1 MLNVLYLAHDI
12 AEPAVRRR
20 VLMLE
25 SGGANVTLA
34 GFRRQGRGSP
44 ERSLGAPIEL
54 GATSNGKFVQRLVSI
69 GRSSLTIR
77 SRLKHIARPDVI
89 IARNLEMLALA
100 RRVVSMF
107 GGEEI
112 PIVYECLDIHRLVL
126 RDDLVGRILRGV
138 EGRLARGA
146 KLLITSSPAFLRNYF
161 ERFGHVSLPVELVEN
176 KYLELDPAAEQP
188 EPSQGP
194 PWRIG
199 WFGTLR
205 CRRSL
210 HMLGLVAETL
220 DGRFEVDLR
229 GRPALD
235 AMPDF
240 HEKLARTKNVAFH
253 GAYRNPEDI
262 GAIYGQVH
270 FSWVIDF
277 YEEGQN
283 SEWLLPN
290 RLYEGCRFGAVP
302 IVMRG
307 TETARF
313 IERHGIGIVLDDAT
327 DEALL
332 RAFAEVTT
340 DRVAMLRRNVAALP
354 RSLWMH
360 DRADCSALVERLAH
374 LGKVR
379 LMASSES
386 GDAMKVPG

>member
-1 MLNVLYLAHDI
+1 
-12 AEPAVRRR
+12 
-20 VLMLE
+20 
-25 SGGANVTLA
+25 VT
-34 GFRRQGRGSP
+34 
-44 ERSLGAPIEL
+44 
-54 GATSNGKFVQRLVSI
+54 
-69 GRSSLTIR
+69 
-77 SRLKHIARPDVI
+77 
-89 IARNLEMLALA
+89 
-100 RRVVSMF
+100 SMF
-107 GGEEI
+107 GRADI

-126 RDDLVGRILRGV
+126 RDDPVGRALRAA
-138 EGRLARGA
+138 EARLARDG

-161 ERFGHVSLPVELVEN
+161 DRFGHVRLPVELVEN
-176 KYLELDPAAEQP
+176 KYLELDPVAEQAALP
-188 EPSQGP
+188 PGP

-240 HEKLARTKNVAFH
+240 HEKVARTKNIAFH

-262 GAIYGQVH
+262 GGIYGQVH

-302 IVMRG
+302 VAMKG

-313 IERHGIGIVLDDAT
+313 IERHGIGIVLDAPT

-332 RAFAEVTT
+332 RAFSDLTA
-340 DRVAMLRRNVAALP
+340 DRVAALRRNVAALP
-354 RSLWMH
+354 RSLWSH
-360 DRADCSALVERLAH
+360 DRADCTALAARLAG
-374 LGKVR
+374 LADVPELAADG
-379 LMASSES
+379 S
-386 GDAMKVPG
+386 GDALKVTG